1 MLTLTARID
10 PDSAASP
17 NLTLLLTA
25 EQRTRSRHRFRTE
38 EGEEVHLH
46 LPRGTVLTDGDL
58 LRSQPEGAVVK
69 IIAKPEPV
77 LTVTGKTP
85 LDLLR
90 AAYHLGNRHV
100 ALEIQATYLRLAPD
114 PVLQQMIQQMGLE
127 VEASIQTFLPE
138 TGAYHRDHGH

>member
-10 PDSAASP
+10 PASAASP
-17 NLTLLLTA
+17 NLTLSLTA

-46 LPRGTVLTDGDL
+46 LPRGTVLTDGDW
-58 LRSQPEGAVVK
+58 LRSQPEGTIVK

-77 LTVTGKTP
+77 LTVTGKIP

-100 ALEIQATYLRLAPD
+100 ALEVTASYLRLLPD
-114 PVLQQMIQQMGLE
+114 SVLQTMIEQMGLD
-127 VEASIQTFLPE
+127 VQASVQPFLPE
-138 TGAYHRDHGH
+138 TGAYHRDHAH

>member
-10 PDSAASP
+10 LAAAASP

-25 EQRTRSRHRFRTE
+25 EERTRSRHRFRTE

-58 LRSQPEGAVVK
+58 LRSQPEGTIVK

-100 ALEIQATYLRLAPD
+100 ALEVTASYLRLLPD
-114 PVLQQMIQQMGLE
+114 SVLQNMIEQMGLD
-127 VEASIQTFLPE
+127 VQASVQPFLPE
-138 TGAYHRDHGH
+138 TGAYHRHHAH